1 MVGIICPSWLKKI
14 NVSAKIWDSSGSDS
28 SKPSLLIY
36 LSIFK
41 SKIMCIIE
49 ELKYVNTYLLLWI
62 SCLLSKGLRK
72 DHSHMVVTP
81 PSLKSFAYQK
91 NLSNHRVVIQK
102 WSLVICK
109 GFFRMTTLWF
119 DKFFCECALKNS
131 SNHRVVI
138 RKWSLV
144 ICKGFFRMT
153 TLIWRVFHFC

>member
-1 MVGIICPSWLKKI
+1 MFFLLLLFFIKTTWLFKKINIRNVVGIICPSWLKKV

-72 DHSHMVVTP
+72 DHSLIAALIESSWWKML
-81 PSLKSFAYQK
+81 SLLCLYNKK
-91 NLSNHRVVIQK
+91 KLVKLHLVNLLCVNEI
-102 WSLVICK
+102 
-109 GFFRMTTLWF
+109 
-119 DKFFCECALKNS
+119 
-131 SNHRVVI
+131 I
-138 RKWSLV
+138 RHHLRIV
-144 ICKGFFRMT
+144 DFYY
-153 TLIWRVFHFC
+153 V

>member
-1 MVGIICPSWLKKI
+1 MVGIICPSWLKKV
-14 NVSAKIWDSSGSDS
+14 NVSAKIWDSSGFDS

-62 SCLLSKGLRK
+62 SCLLSKGLWK
-72 DHSHMVVTP
+72 DHSHIVVTP

-119 DKFFCECALKNS
+119 DKFFWFAKLFKDGGVTTIAIWE
-131 SNHRVVI
+131 
-138 RKWSLV
+138 WS
-144 ICKGFFRMT
+144 
-153 TLIWRVFHFC
+153 FHYITVHNFGAP